1 VPIPLAEIGS
11 QAESSFR
18 SVQSI
23 EATLSTDPI
32 TPIVEKR
39 LPALTREIELRG
51 EEMAKF
57 LGESVPLELLHSME
71 IVLQRYREQLSG
83 WNRDLTE
90 RSKVLEG
97 QIDQLD
103 DLSKIWKST
112 LQSPKLSRTAP
123 EIPKWVQSLID
134 LVDRTLVCGYW
145 LRIAVHRWAEEE
157 ASLRQAATVFDWPI
171 ATAITLSFLAT
182 GSIYSTAPF
191 LLRAILWGVFLISIA
206 FILRRLIDRS
216 MLPVL
221 YALIVLYFVDQLR
234 LLASL
239 QPVWGG

>member
-1 VPIPLAEIGS
+1 MRIGLLILFCWSLSEAIARGQQASTAQTTPSPSPVPIPLAEIGS

-39 LPALTREIELRG
+39 LPALTREIALRG

-71 IVLQRYREQLSG
+71 IVLQQYREQLSS

-103 DLSKIWKST
+103 NLSKIWKST
-112 LQSPKLSRTAP
+112 LQLPKLSRTAP
-123 EIPKWVQSLID
+123 EIPKRVQSLID
-134 LVDRTLVCGYW
+134 LVDRTKQ
-145 LRIAVHRWAEEE
+145 AAE
-157 ASLRQAATVFDWPI
+157 SLRERDLVLQGHVLETTTRLQAI
-171 ATAITLSFLAT
+171 A
-182 GSIYSTAPF
+182 P
-191 LLRAILWGVFLISIA
+191 
-206 FILRRLIDRS
+206 ILRRRTPTL
-216 MLPVL
+216 
-221 YALIVLYFVDQLR
+221 
-234 LLASL
+234 
-239 QPVWGG
+239 